1 MNEEEAKALASKM
14 NFRHEENTIIAV
26 LQHFQTKDVLMV
38 GNMNYEALFLT
49 LTTGKAHFYSLS
61 RRKLWLKGETSG
73 NFQIVE
79 GMKVDCDE
87 DAVILLVRPLGP
99 TCHTGNSS
107 CFYRDHL
114 DIRNG

>member
-87 DAVILLVRPLGP
+87 DAVILLVRPLGLHATRETVP
-99 TCHTGNSS
+99 VFIET
-107 CFYRDHL
+107 
-114 DIRNG
+114 I